1 MEGAFSLGGLLDIIP
16 LALLGAVLGLDVVSF
31 PQAQIS
37 RPIVAATLAGAMLGN
52 AGQGLLIGVAL
63 ELIALETLP
72 FGASRYPEWASA
84 SVVAGVLF
92 AGQQGAQAGAMT
104 AAVVAA
110 LATAWVGG
118 GSMVVVR
125 KLNGRWARQR
135 LKALDRGERQTVM
148 GLQVAGM
155 SVDFV
160 RGFLLTLVGII
171 TLRPVMQASLELWTL
186 NPTISRAVVV
196 GVAVMVAAGATW
208 KLFHTT
214 PGARW
219 LFLGGLAA
227 GLGIAFVGGFA

>member
-1 MEGAFSLGGLLDIIP
+1 MDAFLPPGGMAAVLP
-16 LALLGAVLGLDVVSF
+16 LALLGAVLGLDVVCF

-37 RPIVAATLAGAMLGN
+37 RPIVAATLAGAMLGH
-52 AGQGLLIGVAL
+52 AGQGLIIGVAL

-92 AGQQGAQAGAMT
+92 AEQETAQAGAMT
-104 AAVVAA
+104 VAVVAA

-118 GSMVVVR
+118 GSMVAVR
-125 KLNGRWARQR
+125 KLNGRWTRQR
-135 LKALDRGERQTVM
+135 LAAIDRGERRAVI
-148 GLQVAGM
+148 GLQVTGM
-155 SVDFV
+155 TVDLA
-160 RGFLLTLVGII
+160 RGFLLTLVGIL
-171 TLRPVMQASLELWTL
+171 TLRPIMGASLELWSL
-186 NPTISRAVVV
+186 NPTVSRAVVV
-196 GVAVMVAAGATW
+196 GAAVMVAAGAAW

-227 GLGIAFVGGFA
+227 GLAFVFSGGRA